1 MTDFKV
7 EEKYLVIKRVDLENF
22 LSQFQYGIFAT
33 PSEQKVMDSIP
44 FKQVLEGIQA
54 MRKSDGKNPTPRY
67 WVCNQ
72 DEPYAD
78 MIIRIIELG
87 EKAKL

>member
-7 EEKYLVIKRVDLENF
+7 EEKYLVVKRSDLGKF
-22 LSQFQYGIFAT
+22 FSQFQGGLFAT
-33 PSEQKVMDSIP
+33 KEEQQAMDSIP
-44 FKQVLEGIQA
+44 FNEVLNGVRE
-54 MRKSDGKNPTPRY
+54 MRESDGKNPNPKY

-87 EKAKL
+87 ERSKS